1 MKVQIVIS
9 NTQSIS
15 LEMMASTQIFQIAQE
30 VKRIGI
36 SIRALVICGKIFDS
50 SSRAQ
55 LKDITKNNFITAT
68 CVSRIS
74 VHKVNE
80 KDHYSERL
88 KRVLQEIEAS
98 RRDMQRESIQSQ
110 FRDAQVFEG

>member
-1 MKVQIVIS
+1 MR
-9 NTQSIS
+9 
-15 LEMMASTQIFQIAQE
+15 ASTQVFQIAQE
-30 VKRIGI
+30 LKRIGV
-36 SIRALVICGKIFDS
+36 SIDALVICGKIFDS
-50 SSRAQ
+50 ASRAQ
-55 LKDITKNNFITAT
+55 LKDLTNINVITAT

-98 RRDMQRESIQSQ
+98 RREMQRESIQSQ
-110 FRDAQVFEG
+110 FRDAQVFEGFDYLELM